1 MHVCAYQT
9 VVFLLFS
16 LISSYKAIELVAA
29 AADHSSFL
37 PLSISEII
45 VLGRVCMNSWLAG
58 LPWSPHRTAWPGWR
72 QRNPIILRT
81 MDATMNAKGWSGFSI
96 GLNRKGRRRLVDE
109 SFVMN
114 LRSRTRSQIPKPA
127 RLKSLLTTNN
137 FSKIFEHSWGLI
149 DEPPAKL
156 NLSQFPPLY
165 YFTSLLAWKYLL
177 QPVSAVH
184 HLCVLQRGMK
194 TNRSEIMIATSHGI
208 WRGRCVIDWFVSAI
222 KKTSIKWPL
231 RSPSRAIH

>member
-1 MHVCAYQT
+1 MTRGSPMITTPHGLAWMETEKFNNPENNGRDDECKRLIR
-9 VVFLLFS
+9 LLDR
-16 LISSYKAIELVAA
+16 I
-29 AADHSSFL
+29 
-37 PLSISEII
+37 
-45 VLGRVCMNSWLAG
+45 
-58 LPWSPHRTAWPGWR
+58 
-72 QRNPIILRT
+72 
-81 MDATMNAKGWSGFSI
+81 
-96 GLNRKGRRRLVDE
+96 RKGRRRLVDE

-114 LRSRTRSQIPKPA
+114 LRSRTRSQIPEPP

-208 WRGRCVIDWFVSAI
+208 WRGRCVMDWFVSAI